1 MSLPEKTGTTHLHIA
16 SMCLFEDCSK
26 PLPQSTFSITQLYI
40 PHTQQFSQI
49 LVIIDSSVKYLPTS
63 TSYTSYTIC

>member
-1 MSLPEKTGTTHLHIA
+1 MSLPEKTRTTHLHIA

-26 PLPQSTFSITQLYI
+26 PLPQSTFSTTTVI